1 MEPFTVI
8 STLKL
13 NSTGLPAGKGW
24 LKASPLVL
32 PDWLEK
38 PVPSDFVEHG
48 SVLVQGQP

>member
-13 NSTGLPAGKGW
+13 NSTDLLAGKGR

-38 PVPSDFVEHG
+38 PVPSDLVEHG
-48 SVLVQGQP
+48 AVLVQGQP